1 MNCIKTTFLTAL
13 LAVTSPFATS
23 GIINFDNYAAGTIID
38 NEYSLSNG
46 VTFNGVN
53 VARNADNLAVIFDT
67 NNVTGG
73 DSDLA
78 APFFNNSNLG
88 DLSPGNV
95 LIIHENP
102 SSCNAFTCTNPDD
115 EGSRP
120 AGYFNI
126 DFSEAVTLNSIDFFD
141 IESKETNSN
150 TLVSLFDINGDEISP
165 NTFYTPFTGGDN
177 QWERLDFGISGIYS
191 MQINLHG
198 SGAIDNISY
207 SNTKILVPEPA
218 TLAIFALGLIGL
230 STRRFQKS

>member
-1 MNCIKTTFLTAL
+1 MNCIKTTFLATL
-13 LAVTSPFATS
+13 LAVISPLATS

-38 NEYSLSNG
+38 DEYSLSNG
-46 VTFNGVN
+46 VIFNGVN

-67 NNVTGG
+67 NNYTGG

-102 SSCNAFTCTNPDD
+102 NTCNATICTNPDD
-115 EGSRP
+115 EGRRP

-126 DFSEAVTLNSIDFFD
+126 DFSEAITLNSIDFFD
-141 IESKETNSN
+141 IESQETNNN
-150 TLVSLFDINGDEISP
+150 TLVSLFDINGDQISP
-165 NTFYTPFTGGDN
+165 NTFYTPFTGGNN
-177 QWERLDFGISGIYS
+177 QWERLDFGISGIHS
-191 MQINLHG
+191 MQIKLHG

-207 SNTKILVPEPA
+207 TTVPEPA

-230 STRRFQKS
+230 ATRRFKKS